1 MAHRRYRMD
10 TMASCCHPGAATPTE
25 GEKRPMNAPERM
37 RAIMAEPG
45 FIVVPAICDG
55 HTAKLTAEAAFKTV
69 FLSGSCVAAR
79 RLGGRDLDLLSFREL
94 FDALVVACDA
104 APDLLLPADADHG
117 YGNAM
122 NVLRP
127 SAPMAGPAPPRPSA
141 RKRSRPT
148 L

>member
-1 MAHRRYRMD
+1 
-10 TMASCCHPGAATPTE
+10 MASCCHPGAATRTE

-37 RAIMAEPG
+37 RAIPTEPG
-45 FIVVPAICDG
+45 FIVMPAIWDG
-55 HTAKLTAEAAFKTV
+55 LTAKLTAEAGFKPAF
-69 FLSGSCVAAR
+69 FSGSCVAAS
-79 RLGGRDLDLLSFREL
+79 RLGGRDLDRHSFREP
-94 FDALVVACDA
+94 FDALVIARDA

-122 NVLRP
+122 NVQRP